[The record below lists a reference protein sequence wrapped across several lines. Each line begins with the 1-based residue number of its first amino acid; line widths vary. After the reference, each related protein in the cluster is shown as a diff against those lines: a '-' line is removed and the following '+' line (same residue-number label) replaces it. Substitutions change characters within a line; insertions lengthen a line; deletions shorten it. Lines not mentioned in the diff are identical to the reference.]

1 MLNEHNVND
10 RKSNQSMGYGSTYV
24 NMICSGMPSF
34 SAQWMWAN
42 DGGFAMMT
50 SAMNGTFIT
59 QDLAPQGMLFRLSL
73 QSQRRKQ
80 ERQHPSSILDM
91 ALVCFSMTSPRIDS
105 IFGMIP
111 GFLTIYAINSAGSP
125 EMLKNSMP
133 YPSTK
138 PLNTAWVARRI
149 RCPNSFSLRARAT
162 NGCTSPREPTTCITI
177 LSCGH
182 VDESFTV
189 LPFLGLLDSVS
200 ECSR

>member
-1 MLNEHNVND
+1 
-10 RKSNQSMGYGSTYV
+10 
-24 NMICSGMPSF
+24 
-34 SAQWMWAN
+34 
-42 DGGFAMMT
+42 MT
-50 SAMNGTFIT
+50 SAMNETFVT
-59 QDLAPQGMLFRLSL
+59 QDLAPQGMVFRLSL

-80 ERQHPSSILDM
+80 ERQHPSSILDT

-105 IFGMIP
+105 IFGMTP
-111 GFLTIYAINSAGSP
+111 GFLTIYAISSAGSP

-138 PLNTAWVARRI
+138 PLNTGWVAGRI

-182 VDESFTV
+182 ADESF
-189 LPFLGLLDSVS
+189 PLLSFSDSLDWFPSARDDVQINQ
-200 ECSR
+200 R